1 MGELIRKCLIIFLLT
16 QKGVDYLG
24 RNAGHQQGAA
34 SMLIGDAANKS
45 FQDGREHSIEDICP
59 ELGTSVRLSELV

>member
-1 MGELIRKCLIIFLLT
+1 MLDYLFADSKV
-16 QKGVDYLG
+16 VDYLG